1 MDPDVLGSHCLPF
14 YLTYT
19 TREVPGWRW
28 SGQRGAPCRAKLG
41 TRKWRVP
48 PTLLQ
53 RPGLCP
59 WRSIYFMIH
68 KWKGS
73 GVDEPV
79 CLWRVLVVSI
89 CVQGGK
95 KERCWSP
102 LRGVRKEQTRENPN
116 ASSTEGSHSGENHW
130 HQNHQRGTKMLS
142 LFLLFSPSLAEE
154 TVRTARC
161 PCHLLSAF
169 EQVMSS
175 LWTSIFLSVK
185 WRSWP
190 AVQVFKNVP
199 WDPREPAGEDQGED
213 GHTHQQASVLSG
225 KRSSAGRNKPGNHSS
240 GWFLRCFPVFGYFFS
255 SQALPTNSVDSDLGL
270 NSRFWQSF
278 PWGFRT

>member
-1 MDPDVLGSHCLPF
+1 MPFTQGFWARINDLLGIGKQKLVMDGEWANSLKAFVTRTLPFQKCLVKQVSLAVSLDPDILGSHCLPF

-19 TREVPGWRW
+19 TREVPRWRW
-28 SGQRGAPCRAKLG
+28 SSQRGALCRAKLG
-41 TRKWRVP
+41 TRKWRAP

-68 KWKGS
+68 QWKGS
-73 GVDEPV
+73 GVDNLYAFEGS
-79 CLWRVLVVSI
+79 LVVSI

-102 LRGVRKEQTRENPN
+102 LWGIRKEQTGENPDS
-116 ASSTEGSHSGENHW
+116 SSTEGSHSGENHW
-130 HQNHQRGTKMLS
+130 HQNHQRGTKVLS
-142 LFLLFSPSLAEE
+142 LFLLFSPSLAKE
-154 TVRTARC
+154 TVRTACC

-199 WDPREPAGEDQGED
+199 WDPWEPPGEDQGWP
-213 GHTHQQASVLSG
+213 Q
-225 KRSSAGRNKPGNHSS
+225 
-240 GWFLRCFPVFGYFFS
+240 
-255 SQALPTNSVDSDLGL
+255 
-270 NSRFWQSF
+270 
-278 PWGFRT
+278 